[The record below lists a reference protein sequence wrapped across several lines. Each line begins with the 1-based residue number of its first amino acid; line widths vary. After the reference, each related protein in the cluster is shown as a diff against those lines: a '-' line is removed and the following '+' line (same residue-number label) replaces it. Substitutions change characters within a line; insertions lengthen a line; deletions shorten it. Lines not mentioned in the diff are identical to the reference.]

1 MGKTF
6 EKILVCLDGSMFSEG
21 ILPYAVGEALKFKS
35 RLTLLHV
42 LTCDIPMFALPNAE
56 PMRFIPF
63 DLFALEMEE
72 RHGRMQSYLEG
83 VTAGL
88 ISAGLDAGWVVISGR
103 TADVG
108 EVITQYALSNRF
120 DLIAMATHGYR
131 GLKRFFLGSVSDS
144 VTRKSSLPVL
154 VLRPGA
160 PAPDHD
166 AFECAPDLTFST
178 N

>member
-6 EKILVCLDGSMFSEG
+6 KKILVCLDGSAYAEG
-21 ILPYAVGEALKFKS
+21 ILPYAAGEALKLES

-42 LTCDIPMFALPNAE
+42 LTRDIPMLALPNSE

-63 DLFALEMEE
+63 DLFASEIEE

-83 VTAGL
+83 VAAKL
-88 ISAGLDAGWVVISGR
+88 ISVGLDVGWVLVSGR
-103 TADVG
+103 TGDISEA
-108 EVITQYALSNRF
+108 ITQYALSNRF

-131 GLKRFFLGSVSDS
+131 GLKRLFLGSIADS

-154 VLRPGA
+154 VLKPGA
-160 PAPDHD
+160 PELDLD
-166 AFECAPDLTFST
+166 VLGCAPDLTFST

>member
-6 EKILVCLDGSMFSEG
+6 ETILVCLDGSTFAEG
-21 ILPYAVGEALKFKS
+21 ILPYAAGEALKFKS

-42 LTCDIPMFALPNAE
+42 LVRDVPMLALPSSE

-63 DLFALEMEE
+63 DLLASEIEE
-72 RHGRMQSYLEG
+72 RHGRMQSYLESLAAKLIAVG
-83 VTAGL
+83 V
-88 ISAGLDAGWVVISGR
+88 DVGWVLVSGR
-103 TADVG
+103 TGDISDV
-108 EVITQYALSNRF
+108 IAQYALANRF
-120 DLIAMATHGYR
+120 DLIAMATHGYH
-131 GLKRFFLGSVSDS
+131 GLKRLFLGSISDS

-160 PAPDHD
+160 PELDQD
-166 AFECAPDLTFST
+166 ALECADLSFST